1 MSADGIA
8 QSQLSV
14 TYPPD
19 LPISERR
26 SEIMDAIRD
35 HQVVVVAGETGS
47 GKSTQLPKM
56 CLELGLQE
64 HGWIGHTQPRRI
76 AARSIA
82 ERVSS
87 ELGDELGGLIG
98 YKVRFTDKV
107 SKRTAVKTMTD
118 GILLAEMQHDRRLS
132 KYSVIIID
140 EAHERSL
147 NIDFLLG
154 YLKQLLYRR
163 PDLKIIVTSATI
175 DTERFAAHFADADGN
190 PAPVIE
196 VSGRTY
202 PVEVRYRPAE
212 DEATSESLSVPEAI
226 VEAVFE
232 LEDEAPGDI
241 LVFSAGER
249 DIREAADALGDAK
262 LRDVEILPLYGR
274 LSAAEQHRVF
284 ERKHKGVR
292 RRIVIAT
299 NVAETSLTVPGIRY
313 VIDPGLARVS
323 RYSHRTKVQRLPI
336 EEISQASANQRSGRC
351 GRVAD
356 GIAIRLFSEENFDA
370 RPEFTEPEITRT
382 NLASVILQMASLGL
396 GDMERFPFVEA
407 PELRNVRDGVALLE
421 ELDAV
426 DPDHAETKRWLTD
439 IGRDLAR
446 LPIDPRFG
454 RMVIEGADT
463 GCLREVMIITAAL
476 SVQDPR
482 ERPQDK
488 REEAGQ
494 FHARFTEPGSDF
506 LSWLR
511 LWEFLET
518 ERKARSGNQFR
529 KMCRREYLNFN
540 RIREWQDIVRQL
552 ERTVDSLRWTVNK
565 EPAQDDV
572 IHQALLAGL
581 LSQIGLKDQSSSE
594 FTGGRNAR
602 FMISRGSAL
611 GKKPPNWVMA
621 GELVETNRLWAHSAA
636 RIQPEWAERAG
647 AHMAKRSYEEP
658 VWNREKA
665 SAMTV
670 ERVSLY
676 GVPLVGG
683 RSVHYRKV
691 DRDEARQ
698 LFIHHALIEGEWDTH
713 HGFFAQNEGVL
724 DEVRRLG
731 ARQRR
736 DLFVEY
742 DVLFD
747 FYDQRLGR
755 KVTSGTDFDRWW
767 NGERKKNPRLLDL
780 KLDEIFHA
788 EPDEAVD
795 NEFPERWTAGD
806 IEFAMDYEFDA
817 SSANDG
823 VTVNVPVSLID
834 HVDAGAFEWNVP
846 GLREELVTAL
856 IRSMPKAIR
865 KPFVPIPD
873 TVAAILGDLERAE
886 GSLVD
891 AVRSALRAHKDVPVP
906 PDALDTSKLPNHLR
920 PVFRVVG
927 EDGELIAEGRDLAA
941 LREQLAEEVREVV
954 AGAEHELVAVGA
966 TTWTFGEIPQ
976 ATTVTAAGQE
986 VAAFPAIVDEGDTVA
1001 LRLLPDADAQHQAMW
1016 LGTRRLLRL
1025 NVGGAAR
1032 KIDACLDREANLAL
1046 AVSPHGSKVAWV
1058 LDAAD
1063 AIFNVLLEEAGGPV
1077 WNAQD
1082 WGLLETQVRDALP
1095 ATVDRLGPAAAEILV
1110 RSARLQAGLVGQAPA
1125 PVARARQDMFDQ
1137 MQRLVYSGHLTGV
1150 GAHRWKDVARY
1161 LHGIEIRLEKL
1172 PDRIVQDRQMMD
1184 RVQALESDFDAL
1196 TAGRVS
1202 PEIEEL
1208 NWQLEEFR
1216 LTTFAQQITT
1226 RSPSST
1232 GGKVSEKKIR
1242 AALRKL

>member
-1 MSADGIA
+1 MGNDGTA
-8 QSQLSV
+8 PTLVV
-14 TYPPD
+14 TYPSD

-26 SEIMDAIRD
+26 GEIIEAIREN
-35 HQVVVVAGETGS
+35 QVVVVAGETGS

-56 CLELGLQE
+56 CLELGLHNE
-64 HGWIGHTQPRRI
+64 GWIGHTQPRRI

-87 ELGDELGGLIG
+87 ELGDELGGLVG

-107 SKRTAVKTMTD
+107 SKRTAIKTMTD
-118 GILLAEMQHDRRLS
+118 GILLAEMQHDRKLS

-154 YLKQLLYRR
+154 YLKQLLRRR

-175 DTERFAAHFADADGN
+175 DTERFAAHFANSSGE

-202 PVEVRYRPAE
+202 PVEIRYRPPE
-212 DEATSESLSVPEAI
+212 DEATGEPLSTPEAI
-226 VEAVFE
+226 VEAVYE
-232 LEDEAPGDI
+232 LEDEAEGDI

-249 DIREAADALGDAK
+249 DIREAADALTDAK
-262 LRDVEILPLYGR
+262 LRDVEILPLFGR

-284 ERKHKGVR
+284 ERKRKGVR

-313 VIDPGLARVS
+313 VVDPGFARVS

-336 EEISQASANQRSGRC
+336 EEVSQASANQRSGRC

-356 GIAIRLFSEENFDA
+356 GIAIRLYAEENFDA

-407 PELRNVRDGVALLE
+407 PELRNIRDGVALLE

-439 IGRDLAR
+439 IGRDLSR

-454 RMVIEGADT
+454 RMVIEGAET
-463 GCLREVMIITAAL
+463 GCLREVMIITAAM

-494 FHARFTEPGSDF
+494 SHARFREPGSDF

-511 LWEFLET
+511 LWEYVET

-552 ERTVDSLRWTVNK
+552 ERTVDSLRWKVNTA
-565 EPAQDDV
+565 PADDDV
-572 IHQALLAGL
+572 IHQTLLTGL
-581 LSQIGLKDQSSSE
+581 LSQIGLKDQSSNE
-594 FTGGRNAR
+594 FMGGRNAR
-602 FMISRGSAL
+602 FMIGRGSAL

-621 GELVETNRLWAHSAA
+621 GELIETNRLWAHTAA

-647 AHMAKRSYEEP
+647 EHLIKRTYEEP
-658 VWNREKA
+658 VWNREKG

-683 RSVHYRKV
+683 RSVNYRRV

-713 HGFFAQNEGVL
+713 HAFFSQNEGVL

-742 DVLFD
+742 DVLYD
-747 FYDQRLGR
+747 FYDQRIGS
-755 KVTSGTDFDRWW
+755 KVTSGADFDRWW
-767 NGERKKNPRLLDL
+767 NKERKNNPRLLDL
-780 KLDEIFHA
+780 KLEEIFQA
-788 EPDEAVD
+788 EADDTVD
-795 NEFPERWTAGD
+795 AAFPERWTTGD
-806 IEFAMDYEFDA
+806 VEYAMDYEFDA

-823 VTVNVPVSLID
+823 VTVNVPVALID
-834 HVDAGAFEWNVP
+834 HVDATAFEWNVP
-846 GLREELVTAL
+846 GLRAELVTAL

-873 TVAAILGDLERAE
+873 TVAAIMGDLETE
-886 GSLVD
+886 DGPVTD
-891 AVRSALRAHKDVPVP
+891 AVRSALRAYKDVPVP
-906 PDALDTSKLPNHLR
+906 PDALDTTNLPNHLR
-920 PVFRVVG
+920 PIFRVVG
-927 EDGELIAEGRDLAA
+927 DDENLIAQGRDLDA
-941 LREQLAEEVREVV
+941 LRAQLAEEVREVV
-954 AGAEHELVAVGA
+954 AGAEHALVAEGA
-966 TTWTFGEIPQ
+966 TSWVFGTIPTS
-976 ATTVTAAGQE
+976 TTVTAAGQE
-986 VAAFPAIVDEGDTVA
+986 VAAFPAIVDEDKTVA
-1001 LRLLPDADAQHQAMW
+1001 LRLLADADAQYQSMW

-1025 NVGGAAR
+1025 TIGGVVR
-1032 KIDACLDREANLAL
+1032 RIDACLDQEANLAL
-1046 AVSPHGSKVAWV
+1046 AVAPHGSKVAWV

-1063 AIFNVLLEEAGGPV
+1063 AVFNLLLDEAGGPV
-1077 WNAQD
+1077 WNEAE
-1082 WGLLETQVRDALP
+1082 WELLQAKVREELP
-1095 ATVDRLGPAAAEILV
+1095 ATVERLGPVAAEILT
-1110 RSARLQAGLVGQAPA
+1110 RSARLRNALEGQAPA
-1125 PVARARQDMFDQ
+1125 AVAPARQDMFDQ
-1137 MQRLVYSGHLTGV
+1137 MQRLVYDGHLTGV
-1150 GAHRWKDVARY
+1150 GAQRWADVARY
-1161 LHGIEIRLEKL
+1161 LEGIEARLAKL
-1172 PDRIVQDRQMMD
+1172 PDRIVQDRQLMN
-1184 RVQALESDFDAL
+1184 RVQTLEADFDTL
-1196 TAGRVS
+1196 TTGRSS
-1202 PEIEEL
+1202 PEIEDL

-1216 LTTFAQQITT
+1216 LVSFAQQIAAK
-1226 RSPSST
+1226 RPS
-1232 GGKVSEKKIR
+1232 GAGKVSENKIR
-1242 AALRKL
+1242 AALRKI

>member
-1 MSADGIA
+1 MGSTT
-8 QSQLSV
+8 SSSFTV
-14 TYPPD
+14 KYPDD

-26 SEIMDAIRD
+26 AEILEAIRD

-56 CLELGLQE
+56 CLELGLHEQ
-64 HGWIGHTQPRRI
+64 GWIGHTQPRRI

-87 ELGDELGGLIG
+87 ELGDELGGLVG

-118 GILLAEMQHDRRLS
+118 GILLAEMQHDRTLS

-154 YLKQLLYRR
+154 YLRQLLPRR

-175 DTERFAAHFADADGN
+175 DTERFAAHFAQAEGT
-190 PAPVIE
+190 PAPIIE

-202 PVEVRYRPAE
+202 PVEVRYRPPE
-212 DEATSESLSVPEAI
+212 DEATGEPLSVPEAI
-226 VEAVFE
+226 VEAVYE

-249 DIREAADALGDAK
+249 DIREAAEALAAAK
-262 LRDVEILPLYGR
+262 LRDVEILPLFGR

-284 ERKHKGVR
+284 ERKRKGVR
-292 RRIVIAT
+292 RRIIIAT

-313 VIDPGLARVS
+313 VVDPGFARVS

-336 EEISQASANQRSGRC
+336 EEVSQASVNQRSGRC

-356 GIAIRLFSEENFDA
+356 GIAIRLFSEDNFDA

-396 GDMERFPFVEA
+396 GDMEQFPFVEP
-407 PELRNVRDGVALLE
+407 PELRNIRDGVALLE

-426 DPDHAETKRWLTD
+426 DPDHAQTRRWLTD

-454 RMVIEGADT
+454 RMVIEGAET
-463 GCLREVMIITAAL
+463 GCLREVIIITAAM

-488 REEAGQ
+488 REDAGQ
-494 FHARFTEPGSDF
+494 FHARFKDPGSDF

-511 LWEFLET
+511 LWEYLET
-518 ERKARSGNQFR
+518 ERKARSNNQFR
-529 KMCRREYLNFN
+529 KMCRSEYLNFN
-540 RIREWQDIVRQL
+540 RIREWQDIVRQV
-552 ERTVDSLRWTVNK
+552 ERTVDSLHWKTNV

-572 IHQALLAGL
+572 VHQALLTGL
-581 LSQIGLKDQSSSE
+581 LSQIGLKDQSSNE

-602 FMISRGSAL
+602 FLISRGSAL
-611 GKKPPNWVMA
+611 GKKPPNWVMV
-621 GELVETNRLWAHSAA
+621 GELIETNRLWAHSAA
-636 RIQPEWAERAG
+636 RIQPEWAERA
-647 AHMAKRSYEEP
+647 AEHLVKRTYDEP
-658 VWNREKA
+658 VWNREKG

-683 RSVHYRKV
+683 RSVHYRRV

-698 LFIHHALIEGEWDTH
+698 LFIHHALIEGEWETH
-713 HGFFAQNEGVL
+713 HAFFSQNEGVL

-747 FYDQRLGR
+747 FYDQRLGD
-755 KVTSGTDFDRWW
+755 KVTSGADFDKWW
-767 NGERKKNPRLLDL
+767 NRERKKNPRLLDL
-780 KLDEIFHA
+780 KLDEIFQA
-788 EPDEAVD
+788 DEDTALD
-795 NEFPERWTAGD
+795 DAFPERWAAGD
-806 IEFAMDYEFDA
+806 VEFSMDYEFDA

-823 VTVNVPVSLID
+823 VTVNVPVALID
-834 HVDAGAFEWNVP
+834 HVDEDAFEWNVP

-873 TVAAILGDLERAE
+873 TVAAILGDLVEAD
-886 GSLVD
+886 GSITD
-891 AVRSALRAHKDVPVP
+891 AVRAALRSYKEVPVP
-906 PDALDTSKLPNHLR
+906 PDALDTTKLPNHLR
-920 PVFRVVG
+920 PIYRIVSESG
-927 EDGELIAEGRDLAA
+927 DLIAQGRDLPT
-941 LREQLAEEVREVV
+941 LRTQLAEEVREVV
-954 AGAEHELVAVGA
+954 AGAEHELVVTGA
-966 TTWTFGEIPQ
+966 TDWTFAKIPK
-976 ATTVTAAGQE
+976 TTEVSAAGQE
-986 VAAFPAIVDEGDTVA
+986 VAAFPAIVDEGETVA
-1001 LRLLPDADAQHQAMW
+1001 LRLLADPDAQYEAMW

-1025 NVGGAAR
+1025 TIGGIAR
-1032 KIDACLDREANLAL
+1032 RIDQCLDREANLAF
-1046 AVSPHGSKVAWV
+1046 AVAPHGSKVVWV

-1063 AIFNVLLEEAGGPV
+1063 AIFNLLLEEAGGPA
-1077 WNAQD
+1077 WNEAD
-1082 WGLLETQVRDALP
+1082 WESLQAQVRTALP
-1095 ATVDRLGPAAAEILV
+1095 ESVERLGPLAAEILV
-1110 RSARLQAGLVGQAPA
+1110 RSARLRNALEGQAPA
-1125 PVARARQDMFDQ
+1125 AVAPARQDMFDQ
-1137 MQRLVYSGHLTGV
+1137 MRRLVYDGHLTGV
-1150 GAHRWKDVARY
+1150 GAGKWADVARY
-1161 LHGIEIRLEKL
+1161 LEGIEVRLEKL
-1172 PDRIVQDRQMMD
+1172 PNRLVQDGQQMQ
-1184 RVQALESDFDAL
+1184 RVQALEADFDAL
-1196 TAGRVS
+1196 TAGRMS
-1202 PEIEEL
+1202 PEIEDL

-1216 LTTFAQQITT
+1216 LATFAQQVAAK
-1226 RSPSST
+1226 RPS
-1232 GGKVSEKKIR
+1232 GAAKVSEKKIR
-1242 AALRKL
+1242 AALRTL